1 MSTPMSAL
9 KRNNL
14 IREACRRAGWKPTR
28 TYSDKRKNDK
38 RISFTRTEKVSKRKQ
53 AEVAE
58 AVFEDLM
65 AAGVD
70 FDLVYWTRS
79 KRDYLYADIYY
90 DKLVV
95 TV

>member
-14 IREACRRAGWKPTR
+14 IREACGRAGWKPTR
-28 TYSDKRKNDK
+28 TYNDKRKNDK
-38 RISFTRTEKVSKRKQ
+38 RISFTRMEKVSARKQ

-65 AAGVD
+65 AADID

-79 KRDYLYADIYY
+79 KREYPHAHIHY